1 MSDNNFLASR
11 HVKGLIDRVDRRG
24 ALKKLLFGA
33 GVAAVT
39 PILGGIPGVHAA
51 TLGVEGQE
59 FKILELTGTSLRS
72 ALAHLKTMPEYQTAL
87 SNLGT
92 KGFLVNESA
101 AEGFQ
106 FYRAT
111 AGHWSS
117 SLLLS
122 LRFTSQDASLSAG
135 LLYQEKSQ
143 GNTCELVIANKT
155 TKVATTYNVTK
166 SGLELKATI
175 EHKNGKTYVTA
186 ANGTT
191 TGLNLP
197 SDTLSPSSVVSS
209 SSASPNLTWGCG
221 LCVGVCTALLQG
233 GCSWIGAAAECG
245 IICVGPED
253 VPCYAICL
261 TLFWAV
267 CELRLGGTSYIIC
280 KAIGAC

>member
-39 PILGGIPGVHAA
+39 PILGGVPGVHAA

-59 FKILELTGTSLRS
+59 FKALELTGTALRS

-87 SNLGT
+87 ADLGT
-92 KGFLVNESA
+92 KGFLVNEPT

-106 FYRAT
+106 FYKAT

-122 LRFTSQDASLSAG
+122 LRFIAHDASLSAG
-135 LLYQEKSQ
+135 FLYQEKSQ
-143 GNTCELVIANKT
+143 GKTFELIIANKT
-155 TKVATTYNVTK
+155 TKVATAYTVTK
-166 SGLELKATI
+166 SGLNLKATI
-175 EHKNGKTYVTA
+175 EHTNGETYVTTTDGA
-186 ANGTT
+186 T
-191 TGLNLP
+191 TGLRP
-197 SDTLSPSSVVSS
+197 ASDTLSSSNTVSS
-209 SSASPNLTWGCG
+209 SSATPNLSWGCVFCMG
-221 LCVGVCTALLQG
+221 ICTALLQG
-233 GCSWIGAAAECG
+233 GCSWIGAAVECAG
-245 IICVGPED
+245 ICAGPED
-253 VPCYAICL
+253 VPCYTICL
-261 TLFWAV
+261 ALFWAV
-267 CELRLGGTSYIIC
+267 CEIRLGGSTYIIC